1 MCGCMVCVVWVYAVC
16 GCMVCVCGCMVCVC
30 VYVGVW
36 CVCVWVYGV
45 CVCVGVW
52 CVCVVWAYLE
62 REQND
67 IDDKS
72 ENKLAAVETVIVAS

>member
-30 VYVGVW
+30 VCG
-36 CVCVWVYGV
+36 CMVCGCMV
-45 CVCVGVW
+45 CVCVW